1 MSKKDSSTISMEENI
16 RSICK
21 NGLNLSSLR
30 SSINISVPSKTQLL
44 SSHDDENCLKINQ
57 MFFVKLKTVWVGGL
71 KGTFDLFRGFVLDLS
86 IDRSPGAIELA
97 LESAPTSFPDVSV

>member
-1 MSKKDSSTISMEENI
+1 
-16 RSICK
+16 
-21 NGLNLSSLR
+21 
-30 SSINISVPSKTQLL
+30 
-44 SSHDDENCLKINQ
+44 

-71 KGTFDLFRGFVLDLS
+71 KGIFDLFRGFVLDLS